1 MAAFAP
7 VPANRNQKIKSQPVG
22 KNSQKARKPLP
33 DIKKQCYNNGV
44 TKKEVAMRK
53 ESAGVTE
60 ALLKSAQLEFLTHGF
75 HDASL
80 RRISAGS
87 GVSTNSIYTRFGDK
101 EGLFEAIV
109 KPAADGLMDIY
120 MHSVN
125 EAAEGIDI
133 DEAVDSGNEGTDE
146 VLDYVY
152 EHFTAFKLIFCRSA
166 GTSYEHF
173 FDKLA
178 GIEEE
183 YYKEFA
189 KKYAAPGV
197 HISDFFIHVMCRTGW
212 QYIYEIVS
220 HDLPHEEAVD
230 FMKNIRRYFY
240 AGWQNVLGIE
250 VLKKEP
256 EKKNYKD

>member
-1 MAAFAP
+1 
-7 VPANRNQKIKSQPVG
+7 
-22 KNSQKARKPLP
+22 
-33 DIKKQCYNNGV
+33 
-44 TKKEVAMRK
+44 MRK

-173 FDKLA
+173 F
-178 GIEEE
+178 
-183 YYKEFA
+183 
-189 KKYAAPGV
+189 
-197 HISDFFIHVMCRTGW
+197 
-212 QYIYEIVS
+212 VS
-220 HDLPHEEAVD
+220 LLELR
-230 FMKNIRRYFY
+230 KNIIRNLRRSMPHRGFIS
-240 AGWQNVLGIE
+240 VISLFM
-250 VLKKEP
+250 
-256 EKKNYKD
+256 